1 MDASFP
7 LAFLLF
13 YVPSTD
19 FFFFFFFI
27 FSVNVSTND
36 DPILGKDLTLS
47 VNTTGH
53 VVHAFV
59 NRERIGN
66 YRYCFCLSSSFKSLR
81 GKLLTLYKF
90 ELLLS

>member
-1 MDASFP
+1 MDASLS

-13 YVPSTD
+13 YVSSTD

-66 YRYCFCLSSSFKSLR
+66 YRYCLCLSSFKSLR
-81 GKLLTLYKF
+81 GKLLTLYKYEF
-90 ELLLS
+90 LLS